1 MSILF
6 LSFFSTGLCVL
17 SNLFVCVCSPLCAG
31 SHNRLTLLLFASFN
45 PTTIATYLLYYLII
59 VVVRC
64 CCAYCVLFYFYF
76 SSNSLSFEKKKNKKQ
91 KQTKNCPPSVQL
103 AFGDGAIAAN
113 RPGSWGHCQID
124 AATRRRCSRSRRI
137 NSSRRVSAGR
147 RAIRRGIDVVRRDTR
162 VGSSSASRRRQSSSV
177 QTRWVASAVAYRS
190 RSFST
195 GTDRFVYKLNDH
207 LSGIKILFQLE
218 KQNNKTKNE
227 IFKNTGGKSQ
237 CESDGKRDRGCH
249 KRH

>member
-76 SSNSLSFEKKKNKKQ
+76 SSNSLSFEKKNKKNKNKP
-91 KQTKNCPPSVQL
+91 KTVLPLFSSPSVTVPSPRIDPEVEDIVKSTL
-103 AFGDGAIAAN
+103 PPGGGVVGA
-113 RPGSWGHCQID
+113 
-124 AATRRRCSRSRRI
+124 
-137 NSSRRVSAGR
+137 
-147 RAIRRGIDVVRRDTR
+147 
-162 VGSSSASRRRQSSSV
+162 VGSTALDEYQQDGGRLDEELTLSEETHELGAAVQVGGDSLPASKRVESPQQLPIDPEVFQQELTVSS
-177 QTRWVASAVAYRS
+177 TN
-190 RSFST
+190 ST
-195 GTDRFVYKLNDH
+195 T
-207 LSGIKILFQLE
+207 I
-218 KQNNKTKNE
+218 
-227 IFKNTGGKSQ
+227 SQ
-237 CESDGKRDRGCH
+237 V
-249 KRH
+249 